1 MTENLFDKKLQQ
13 IKADGLHRQMR
24 YLQSPQ
30 GSHVRIAGEDI
41 LMLSSNSYL
50 GLCFD
55 DRLRSAAHAALEQ
68 YGTGSGGSRLTT
80 GSYDI
85 HKKLE
90 EEIAAFKGTEAA
102 LVFATGYMANVGIIS
117 AVAGKNWVIFS
128 DRLSHASIIDG
139 CRLSGAEIVVYE
151 HCNPADLER
160 KTSRYR
166 GRQGLIVTDGLFSVD
181 GDIAPLPALVEIA
194 RKHQLLLMVDDA
206 HATGV
211 LGKNGGGTA
220 EHFGLDGGIDIVM
233 GTLSKALASEG
244 GFVAGSHSLMDC
256 LVNSA
261 RSFIFS
267 TAPAPATIAVSIA
280 ALDIVRKEPA
290 ARETLRGHSLWF
302 RKELRTMGFNVEDH
316 PTPIISIVL
325 GRPDVAV
332 DFSKRLMAKKIFVS
346 AIRPPTVPAG
356 TSRLRINIMA
366 THKKEELTRALVAIG
381 DVGRS
386 LGVISS

>member
-1 MTENLFDKKLQQ
+1 MTEDFFDKKLQI
-13 IKADGLHRQMR
+13 IKAGGLHRQMK

-30 GSHVRIAGEDI
+30 GSHVSIAGEDI

-55 DRLRSAAHAALEQ
+55 ERLRSAAHAALEQ

-85 HKKLE
+85 HRQLE
-90 EEIAAFKGTEAA
+90 KEIAAFKGTEAA

>member
-55 DRLRSAAHAALEQ
+55 DRLRRAAHDALEQ

-102 LVFATGYMANVGIIS
+102 LVFATGYMANVGIITS
-117 AVAGKNWVIFS
+117 VAGKNWVIFS

-220 EHFGLDGGIDIVM
+220 QHFGLEGGIDIAM

-244 GFVAGSHSLMDC
+244 GFVAGSHSLMDY

-267 TAPAPATIAVSIA
+267 TAPAPATIAVSLA

-302 RKELRTMGFNVEDH
+302 RKELRNMGFHVADH

-366 THKKEELTRALVAIG
+366 THKKEELTRALEAIG
-381 DVGRS
+381 DVGRA
-386 LGVISS
+386 LGVIPL